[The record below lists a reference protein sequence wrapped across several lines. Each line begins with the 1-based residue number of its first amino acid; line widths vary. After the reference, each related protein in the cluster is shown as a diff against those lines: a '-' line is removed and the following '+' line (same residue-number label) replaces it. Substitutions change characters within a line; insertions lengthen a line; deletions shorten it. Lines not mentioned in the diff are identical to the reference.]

1 MNIPLLPN
9 TVHLYEQLAEWKTR
23 LRNTAGFSCATPPL
37 PSIHVWEAGVNK
49 VQLWCK
55 GIMESCGKGGVI
67 IPPSIIGL
75 MLKRNSVTPAW
86 RMLSCSCVVV
96 LGLWRGAV
104 GFRWLT
110 LARLLLVRITN
121 LPECLA
127 YLRGQGW
134 LVPKHKYALI
144 YWVVWTFE
152 MTKHIQNNIF
162 RKKYLLTWNLAF
174 WMTTSLIIVRS
185 HAYKYQQMTP
195 TNWLFALKC
204 STIQATKS

>member
-49 VQLWCK
+49 VQLWHK

-96 LGLWRGAV
+96 LGLWRG
-104 GFRWLT
+104 GGG
-110 LARLLLVRITN
+110 I
-121 LPECLA
+121 
-127 YLRGQGW
+127 
-134 LVPKHKYALI
+134 
-144 YWVVWTFE
+144 
-152 MTKHIQNNIF
+152 
-162 RKKYLLTWNLAF
+162 LLTHFGAPSAGQDNKLTWMSCLFTGTRLA
-174 WMTTSLIIVRS
+174 
-185 HAYKYQQMTP
+185 
-195 TNWLFALKC
+195 C
-204 STIQATKS
+204 SKT